1 MNELSIDE
9 TVEYESTKQELDR
22 IYDHIA
28 DRCILRSKARWYEE
42 GEKAS
47 KHFLTLTKISV
58 IQGRFLR
65 N

>member
-9 TVEYESTKQELDR
+9 TVEYESAKQELDR

-28 DRCILRSKARWYEE
+28 DGCILHSKAWWYEE

-47 KHFLTLTKISV
+47 NIFCL
-58 IQGRFLR
+58 
-65 N
+65 

>member
-9 TVEYESTKQELDR
+9 TVEYDSAKQELDR

-28 DRCILRSKARWYEE
+28 DGSILRSKARWYKE

-47 KHFLTLTKISV
+47 QYFLSLEK
-58 IQGRFLR
+58 R
-65 N
+65 NKVK